1 MLKAE
6 LEKWKED
13 TEKKAQLIYDALHN
27 KSVGDVGVDNYKT
40 IYAKACEILGK
51 EVPVNKDE

>member
-13 TEKKAQLIYDALHN
+13 TEKKAKKIYDALHN
-27 KSVGDVGVDNYKT
+27 KSVGEVGVDNYKL

-51 EVPVNKDE
+51 EVPVNDDV